1 MLSGLDES
9 SWFGR
14 RIPTSNRLKG
24 QYLGGIWILW
34 LQITRKT
41 LSVQAGMLQEA
52 EWNPLRLSMHPDR
65 PHRQRCSRLSP
76 THSLPTAAGSS
87 QQVRARR
94 LESALDES
102 ARAYRTTALHQLN
115 ANPKPRMRGHHQRQ
129 RSEDQLLLSSP
140 SSSRPVPQPV
150 LVRAYSGN
158 ASVNRATTE
167 TPKQPSTT
175 RRFLSFLGFSSTSS
189 ASNSQPQAPQLP
201 SADDFSIGCI
211 LQAIEPN
218 IQGTLD
224 SIAEIYGRSKLSLA
238 NEYGSH
244 IAPLGEIRAPP
255 GHRHLLTVDEA
266 SSEQE
271 RQTQENGNDQSGDN
285 EDVDIYGDDCDQT
298 QQEPGLGDRSSV
310 QAEPDTPFSSTDV
323 NPGFE
328 TMFSE
333 VALIPVTKEF
343 SSKPKSS
350 GRALLGGDNT
360 VNSTGNHQSIF
371 TPAVVSEVYL
381 DAQAEYPQEQS
392 DIFQEPSTS
401 DRPQRR
407 SVLSEMQ
414 SLFSFIS
421 RSTRGQSNGCHSRL
435 PAETQLRAVL
445 NSRGA

>member
-1 MLSGLDES
+1 
-9 SWFGR
+9 
-14 RIPTSNRLKG
+14 
-24 QYLGGIWILW
+24 
-34 LQITRKT
+34 
-41 LSVQAGMLQEA
+41 MLQEP

-87 QQVRARR
+87 QQAGSRR

-115 ANPKPRMRGHHQRQ
+115 ANSKPRMRGQQQQQQHHQRQ
-129 RSEDQLLLSSP
+129 RSGGQ
-140 SSSRPVPQPV
+140 SSSMSVPQPV

-158 ASVNRATTE
+158 ASENRATTE
-167 TPKQPSTT
+167 TRKKPSTT
-175 RRFLSFLGFSSTSS
+175 SRFLSFLGFSSASS
-189 ASNSQPQAPQLP
+189 ASSSQPRAPRLP
-201 SADDFSIGCI
+201 SADDFSIGGI
-211 LQAIEPN
+211 LQSIEPN

-271 RQTQENGNDQSGDN
+271 RQPQGGGYDQSGDN
-285 EDVDIYGDDCDQT
+285 EEVDIYGDDGDHA

-310 QAEPDTPFSSTDV
+310 QAEPDTPFSTTEV
-323 NPGFE
+323 NPGFDSV
-328 TMFSE
+328 FSDFT
-333 VALIPVTKEF
+333 LIPVTREF

-350 GRALLGGDNT
+350 GRALLGGDT
-360 VNSTGNHQSIF
+360 VSNSMGGHQGIF
-371 TPAVVSEVYL
+371 TPAVVSEVHL
-381 DAQAEYPQEQS
+381 DAQAEYPPQQS
-392 DIFQEPSTS
+392 DIAPNPSTR
-401 DRPQRR
+401 DKPRG
-407 SVLSEMQ
+407 SVFSEMQ

-421 RSTRGQSNGCHSRL
+421 RTTQGQSNGCQSR
-435 PAETQLRAVL
+435 PPVEVQLRAML
-445 NSRGA
+445 NDREA